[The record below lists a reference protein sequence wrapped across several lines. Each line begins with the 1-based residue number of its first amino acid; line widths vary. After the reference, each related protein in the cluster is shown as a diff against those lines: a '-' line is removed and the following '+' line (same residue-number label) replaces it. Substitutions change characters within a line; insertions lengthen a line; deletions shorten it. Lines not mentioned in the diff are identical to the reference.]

1 MVQKPLLA
9 VERQRLILDILE
21 REGVVRNAELKELLK
36 VSLVTIRADLR
47 ELENQ
52 GALGIVH
59 GGAVSRRPASD
70 TEQLIDIRLGQNAE
84 RKRRIGARAAQLVK
98 AEQTL
103 IVDAGTTT
111 IELINHLSPE
121 LDYVQI
127 VTHGLNIAM
136 AASRFANVEVVVPGG
151 MVRPLT
157 LAIVGPQVLGFLEMI
172 NADCVFLATNG
183 FSPEYGL
190 TTANILEVEVKR
202 KIVQR
207 AEKVVLLADSSKYG
221 KRQSL
226 TIVPMDSVDLVIT
239 DKDLDDAAAERLERL
254 GIEVL
259 RV

>member
-21 REGVVRNAELKELLK
+21 REGVVRNAELKELLR

-52 GALGIVH
+52 GTLEIVH
-59 GGAVSRRPASD
+59 GGAVSRRPAND
-70 TEQLIDIRLGQNAE
+70 IEQLIDVRLGQNAE

-111 IELINHLSPE
+111 IELINHLSPD

-136 AASRFANVEVVVPGG
+136 AASRFPNVEVVVPGG

-207 AEKVVLLADSSKYG
+207 SEKVVLLADSSKYG

-226 TIVPMDSVDLVIT
+226 TIVPMESVDLLIT
-239 DKDLDDAAAERLERL
+239 DKDLDDTATERLERL
-254 GIEVL
+254 GVEVL

>member
-21 REGVVRNAELKELLK
+21 REGVVRNAELKELLR

-52 GALGIVH
+52 GALEIVH
-59 GGAVSRRPASD
+59 GGAVSRRPAND
-70 TEQLIDIRLGQNAE
+70 IEQLIDVRLGQNAE

-111 IELINHLSPE
+111 IELINHLSSD

-136 AASRFANVEVVVPGG
+136 AASRFPNVEVVVPGG

-207 AEKVVLLADSSKYG
+207 SEKVVLLADSSKYG

-226 TIVPMDSVDLVIT
+226 TIVPMESVDLLIT
-239 DKDLDDAAAERLERL
+239 DKDLDDTATERLERL
-254 GIEVL
+254 GVEVL